1 MTSNFIFTS
10 ESVTRGHPDKICDQV
25 SDAIVDHFLKQD
37 PDARIVAECAVSS
50 GVMFISTHYASS
62 ATSIDV
68 SEIARRTVSEI
79 GYPKEIFDANDC
91 TILSSIMDHSET
103 DYTPLDLDA
112 MSDKEIDKI
121 TARQQTSVFGY
132 ACDHTEDLLP
142 YPIWLAHRLAY
153 RMDVVQSIKKLPYLL
168 PDAEIQ
174 VGFRFEDG
182 QPARIHSIT
191 LVATQSENSEAD
203 IEGLRKDMIDKV
215 IKPVMKKERIKSDED
230 TIIHINPGGIRK
242 GGGPSVHSGL
252 TGRKTGID
260 TYGGYARSSG
270 AALSGKDPMRIDRV
284 GAYIARYAAKN
295 VVAAGL
301 ARECEVQLSYSIGS
315 ADPVSIRVRTFGS
328 SELDDEV
335 IADRV
340 KQVFDF
346 RPGGIVRD
354 LGLKKLS
361 SQLGGFYRK
370 LAVYGHMG
378 HRELEVPWEST
389 AIASKLK

>member
-378 HRELEVPWEST
+378 RRELEVPWEST

>member
-37 PDARIVAECAVSS
+37 PDARIAAECAVSS

-153 RMDVVQSIKKLPYLL
+153 RMDVVQAVKKLPYLL

-174 VGFRFEDG
+174 VGFKFEDG

-191 LVATQSENSEAD
+191 LVATQDENSDVEL
-203 IEGLRKDMIDKV
+203 EGLRKDMIDKV
-215 IKPVMKKERIKSDED
+215 IKPVLKKESIKSDED

-284 GAYIARYAAKN
+284 GSYIARYAAKN

-335 IADRV
+335 IADRLKEV
-340 KQVFDF
+340 IDF

-361 SQLGGFYRK
+361 AQFGGFYRK

-378 HRELEVPWEST
+378 RRELEVPWEST

>member
-1 MTSNFIFTS
+1 
-10 ESVTRGHPDKICDQV
+10 
-25 SDAIVDHFLKQD
+25 
-37 PDARIVAECAVSS
+37 
-50 GVMFISTHYASS
+50 
-62 ATSIDV
+62 
-68 SEIARRTVSEI
+68 
-79 GYPKEIFDANDC
+79 
-91 TILSSIMDHSET
+91 
-103 DYTPLDLDA
+103 
-112 MSDKEIDKI
+112 
-121 TARQQTSVFGY
+121 
-132 ACDHTEDLLP
+132 
-142 YPIWLAHRLAY
+142 
-153 RMDVVQSIKKLPYLL
+153 MDVVQSIKKLPYLL

-174 VGFRFEDG
+174 VGFKFEDG

-191 LVATQSENSEAD
+191 LVATQDENSEAD

-378 HRELEVPWEST
+378 RRELEVPWEST